1 MDSTGS
7 ARPVE
12 ELCVRTSRVEVM
24 RPEFVDA
31 VLGIAAMVPTG
42 QVLTYGDVAELLG
55 AGGPRQVG
63 RVMSLY
69 GSEVA
74 WWRIVRADG
83 TLPDGLAERALPH
96 YEEERTPL
104 SALGLSSYR
113 VVMRRARWFP
123 SDSDL
128 ARIEVLSR
136 KLSEPAAGMEQ

>member
-1 MDSTGS
+1 
-7 ARPVE
+7 
-12 ELCVRTSRVEVM
+12 M

-31 VLGIAAMVPTG
+31 VLRIASMVPKG
-42 QVLTYGDVAELLG
+42 RVLTYGDVAELLD

-63 RVMSLY
+63 RVMSQC

-83 TLPDGLAERALPH
+83 TLPDGLRERALPH
-96 YEEERTPL
+96 YTVERTPL
-104 SALGLSSYR
+104 SALGVSGHR
-113 VVMRRARWFP
+113 VVMRKARWLP

-136 KLSEPAAGMEQ
+136 KLSEPAAGME

>member
-1 MDSTGS
+1 
-7 ARPVE
+7 
-12 ELCVRTSRVEVM
+12 M

-31 VLGIAAMVPTG
+31 VLRVAAMVPKG
-42 QVLTYGDVAELLG
+42 HVLTYGDVAELLG

-63 RVMSLY
+63 RVMSQY

-83 TLPDGLAERALPH
+83 TLPDGLLERALPR

-104 SALGLSSYR
+104 SASGLSSHR
-113 VVMRRARWFP
+113 IAMCRARWLP

-136 KLSEPAAGMEQ
+136 KLSEPAVGMDQ